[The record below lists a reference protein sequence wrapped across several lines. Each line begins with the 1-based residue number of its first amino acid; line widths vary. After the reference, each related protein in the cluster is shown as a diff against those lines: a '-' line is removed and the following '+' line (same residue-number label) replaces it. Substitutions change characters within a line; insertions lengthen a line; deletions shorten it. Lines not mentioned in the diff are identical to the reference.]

1 MKIGFRS
8 IVTAL
13 LPFVLLLPSLQAMA
27 AQDKQAAIKVNVG
40 YQNYYDPRTWVPVHV
55 VVSTVSRQPLQ
66 GVIVYT
72 VSSRDRPFEGTYEW
86 KIPAGVISAGGVQSS
101 SLTIGLPGLFLK
113 GGGELLW
120 ENNGRV
126 VSQTHLPGIPI
137 SGSEIAG
144 IISERP
150 QSVQF
155 LAGVSSDNGS
165 TELVTALISPT
176 SLPSSM
182 TLLESL
188 SYLYIDGAAASQLST
203 AQVKGINDWVRAGG
217 ILILGGIEPNA
228 GQVGGFLKENPVIPS
243 IVLDQPP
250 TLLATYA
257 GSAPLRTS
265 ESLLYGTLAKGA
277 QLLVGTASNV
287 LVAEKQMGRGK
298 VVYTGFDASAPDFLS
313 WSGYAQFWDTLLHE
327 LRSQVLKST
336 PNLFGNNGV
345 WGLYQAAEQF
355 PQIYSPPLWIW
366 ETVFGFYVFV
376 VGPVLYFLL
385 RRRRKNELAWMY
397 LPAISFV
404 IAAGI
409 YLFGVIERPKGILTQ
424 SVGIV
429 DLYDKQLAQ
438 ITGVEALMSP
448 QARSYSIQA
457 LPDAWAVP
465 MSEQQSNPN
474 QMQTT
479 NFFSGQSGT
488 ISFNRVGA
496 WGGKFI
502 LTTQLTQGFGDV
514 HGVLYQQ
521 GNSLAGYVTN
531 HSRMDFNDSAM
542 VTNHQ
547 VIDLGPLKKGQSI
560 NISAIIDNLS
570 LHGNVMAGLGAVL
583 SSAGYGVGK
592 SLFDNSAWF
601 LKKNIPAGD
610 VMFVAWS
617 HNEPALLKSE
627 GVTLPAT
634 PQWIVRELIPVT
646 QIKG

>member
-1 MKIGFRS
+1 
-8 IVTAL
+8 
-13 LPFVLLLPSLQAMA
+13 
-27 AQDKQAAIKVNVG
+27 
-40 YQNYYDPRTWVPVHV
+40 
-55 VVSTVSRQPLQ
+55 
-66 GVIVYT
+66 
-72 VSSRDRPFEGTYEW
+72 
-86 KIPAGVISAGGVQSS
+86 
-101 SLTIGLPGLFLK
+101 
-113 GGGELLW
+113 
-120 ENNGRV
+120 
-126 VSQTHLPGIPI
+126 
-137 SGSEIAG
+137 
-144 IISERP
+144 
-150 QSVQF
+150 
-155 LAGVSSDNGS
+155 
-165 TELVTALISPT
+165 
-176 SLPSSM
+176 
-182 TLLESL
+182 
-188 SYLYIDGAAASQLST
+188 
-203 AQVKGINDWVRAGG
+203 
-217 ILILGGIEPNA
+217 
-228 GQVGGFLKENPVIPS
+228 
-243 IVLDQPP
+243 
-250 TLLATYA
+250 
-257 GSAPLRTS
+257 
-265 ESLLYGTLAKGA
+265 
-277 QLLVGTASNV
+277 
-287 LVAEKQMGRGK
+287 MGRGK

-385 RRRRKNELAWMY
+385 RRRRKNELAWVY

-424 SVGIV
+424 SVGMV